1 MTERCNRVVRPTP
14 TEGAL
19 GTRIERPAR
28 VQYEARAGGVATS
41 GFGTR
46 LALLARVRAL
56 WAWAE
61 VAGQGLVFV
70 A

>member
-1 MTERCNRVVRPTP
+1 MTERCNRVVRPAP

-19 GTRIERPAR
+19 GTHIERPAR

-41 GFGTR
+41 RFGARST
-46 LALLARVRAL
+46 LPARVRAP

-61 VAGQGLVFV
+61 VAGLVFV